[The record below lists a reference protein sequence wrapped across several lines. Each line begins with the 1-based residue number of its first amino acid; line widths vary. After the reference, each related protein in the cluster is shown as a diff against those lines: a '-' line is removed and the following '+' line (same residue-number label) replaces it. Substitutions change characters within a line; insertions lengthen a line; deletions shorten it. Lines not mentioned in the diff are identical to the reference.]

1 MHRCGA
7 DRYNSWPF
15 QEIPRMSSATHS
27 DPAPLREQ
35 VLPDVAHQ
43 SVPLARPLD
52 WVGMDNI
59 ALPVRIPD
67 GAGGQLQVAA
77 SIDLAVNLGRA
88 DARGIHMSRLY
99 LQLQEGLAREAITPA
114 GLRHLLQGSV
124 ESQQGLATQARLR
137 IRYEALLQRRALQ
150 SGFSGWKRY
159 PVEIEATLREGH
171 LHLALAFAVEYSST
185 CPASAALSRQANA
198 ERFAEDFAAARP
210 LSVGVVRDWLA
221 SERGMAATPHAQR
234 SRAQVRVELKPQ
246 FDELPL
252 VALID
257 ALEAALATPVQT
269 AVKREDEQAF
279 ARLNAENLMFCEDA
293 ARRMASVLADDPRVE
308 HYDATVSHFESLHP
322 HDAVARVS
330 GTNP

>member
-1 MHRCGA
+1 
-7 DRYNSWPF
+7 
-15 QEIPRMSSATHS
+15 
-27 DPAPLREQ
+27 
-35 VLPDVAHQ
+35 
-43 SVPLARPLD
+43 
-52 WVGMDNI
+52 MDHI

-77 SIDLAVNLGRA
+77 DIDVAVNLGRA

-99 LQLQEGLAREAITPA
+99 LQLQDGLAREAITPA
-114 GLRHLLQGSV
+114 GLRHLLQDGIA
-124 ESQQGLATQARLR
+124 SQQGLATQARLR
-137 IRYEALLQRRALQ
+137 IRYDALLQRPALE

-159 PVEIEATLREGH
+159 PVEIEAALADGH
-171 LHLALAFAVEYSST
+171 LHLALAFELEYSST

-198 ERFAEDFAAARP
+198 ERFAGDFAAARP

-221 SERGMAATPHAQR
+221 SDRGMAATPHAQR

-252 VALID
+252 VPLID

-293 ARRMASVLADDPRVE
+293 ARRVASVLAGDPRVE
-308 HYDATVSHFESLHP
+308 RYEATVAHFESLHP

-330 GTNP
+330 GVNA

>member
-1 MHRCGA
+1 MAG
-7 DRYNSWPF
+7 
-15 QEIPRMSSATHS
+15 MSNRNPS
-27 DPAPLREQ
+27 P
-35 VLPDVAHQ
+35 LPDVAGDA
-43 SVPLARPLD
+43 VALARPLD
-52 WVGMDNI
+52 WVGMDHI
-59 ALPVRIPD
+59 ALPVRIAD
-67 GAGGQLQVAA
+67 GQGGQLQVAA
-77 SIDLAVNLGRA
+77 DIDVAVNLGRA

-99 LQLQEGLAREAITPA
+99 LQLQDGLAREAITPA
-114 GLRHLLQGSV
+114 GLRHLLQDGIA
-124 ESQQGLATQARLR
+124 SQQGLATQARLR
-137 IRYEALLQRRALQ
+137 IRYDALLQRPALE

-159 PVEIEATLREGH
+159 PVEIEAILADGH
-171 LHLALAFAVEYSST
+171 LHIALAFEVEYSST

-198 ERFAEDFAAARP
+198 ERFADDFSAARP

-221 SERGMAATPHAQR
+221 SDRGMAATPHAQR

-252 VALID
+252 IALVD

-293 ARRMASVLADDPRVE
+293 ARRVASVLANDPRVE
-308 HYDATVSHFESLHP
+308 RYEATVSHFESLHP

-330 GTNP
+330 GVNA